1 MAVPP
6 VHDEP
11 VAFEAAADEPG
22 SFELVAGTDVGGY
35 VIDGELGRGG
45 MGVVYSARHP
55 IIGKRAAI
63 KVLKPSLSNN
73 PATIER
79 FIQEARSVNA
89 IGHPNIVDIFDFD
102 MLPDGRRYLVM
113 DLLEGESLRKR
124 IKRGPLPPSEAAMVI
139 DEIAS
144 ALDAAHAKGFIHRD
158 LKPDNV
164 FLVANPGRFDVK
176 LLDFGLAKLTPG
188 NAMVLDRAYRTATGA
203 QLGTPDYMSPEQLRG
218 TGVDARTDVY
228 ALGVLAFEILTGKRP
243 RRFSD
248 GLFDMDGKTPAQV
261 LAFVPAELAQL
272 VETMLATDPE
282 QRPSLTAVRT
292 VIKRVLPALPPLSI
306 VGMPIATGSDP
317 SVDSL
322 SPSLVGARPIFP
334 TPQAGSPVQGSMPSM
349 PEIQISYPQ
358 VSSPA
363 LRAPTSPGGSTR
375 LGVPPPPVRVSRSE
389 IAMPTAK
396 RENRLWLVVGALLAI
411 AAGIALAIVLAT

>member
-1 MAVPP
+1 VEEQDTHADGGP
-6 VHDEP
+6 VID
-11 VAFEAAADEPG
+11 DIDRG
-22 SFELVAGTDVGGY
+22 IELGMDVGGY

-45 MGVVYSARHP
+45 MGVVYAATHP
-55 IIGKRAAI
+55 VIGKRAAI
-63 KVLKPSLSNN
+63 KVLKPSLSKN
-73 PATIER
+73 PATVER
-79 FIQEARSVNA
+79 FLQEARSVNQ
-89 IGHPNIVDIFDFD
+89 IGHPNIVDIFAFGS
-102 MLPDGRRYLVM
+102 LPDGRRYLVM
-113 DLLEGESLRKR
+113 DLLQGESLRTR
-124 IKRGPLPPSEAAMVI
+124 VKRGPLHVREAATTI

-144 ALDAAHAKGFIHRD
+144 ALSAAHDKGFVHRD

-164 FLVANPGRFDVK
+164 FLVTNPGRTDIK
-176 LLDFGLAKLTPG
+176 LLDFGLAKLLPTAT
-188 NAMVLDRAYRTATGA
+188 NQRVFRTATGA

-272 VETMLATDPE
+272 VETMLASDPE

-306 VGMPIATGSDP
+306 VGMPIATGSEP

-411 AAGIALAIVLAT
+411 AAGIALAIVIAT